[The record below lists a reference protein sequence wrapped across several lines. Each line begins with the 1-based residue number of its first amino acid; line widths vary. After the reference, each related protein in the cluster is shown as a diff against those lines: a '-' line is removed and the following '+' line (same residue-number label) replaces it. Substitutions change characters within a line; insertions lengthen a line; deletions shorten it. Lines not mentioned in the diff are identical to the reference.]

1 VNARFK
7 HSVAQFVWLVPTV
20 VLVYKFMTFP
30 SPSVLQNQFHL
41 AFHQYFGDGFLIPE
55 FRNWHDFWTVV
66 RTNPDMIRE
75 KTQLDFTA
83 PFYAG
88 IGYSLAAW
96 IGHRTNLSQKV
107 SEGVKNWE
115 NSRSES
121 RQNKFEVGH
130 PCERLSP
137 IGTGCANERPSGSG
151 EGAACDGCPNH
162 AGQLAFTLAKDG
174 HRLSIGA
181 EFCLQ

>member
-121 RQNKFEVGH
+121 LQNKFEVGH
-130 PCERLSP
+130 P
-137 IGTGCANERPSGSG
+137 ANGFLR
-151 EGAACDGCPNH
+151 
-162 AGQLAFTLAKDG
+162 
-174 HRLSIGA
+174 
-181 EFCLQ
+181 